1 MPIDLSADP
10 LYQTLEKAG
19 ENSIYTQ
26 YGQRQVGMETGM
38 TARGLGRSG
47 FGMQAEGQLHA
58 SRQADI
64 SSMQASTTERVMN
77 YRQQEETIRLEQDQL
92 KSMKKKKKHAWLG
105 TALAVV
111 GAVVGTFIC
120 PGLGTMAGAML
131 GELAGNAATGGGGGG
146 GGSFGF

>member
-19 ENSIYTQ
+19 ENQIYTQ
-26 YGQRQVGMETGM
+26 YGQAQNKMETGM
-38 TARGLGRSG
+38 TARGIGRSG
-47 FGMQAEGQLHA
+47 FGMQAEGELNARKQN
-58 SRQADI
+58 DM
-64 SSMQASTTERVMN
+64 SSMQANTSERVMN
-77 YRQQEETIRLEQDQL
+77 YRQQEETLRLEQEQL
-92 KSMKKKKKHAWLG
+92 KAQKKKKKHAWLG

-131 GELAGNAATGGGGGG
+131 GNLAGGAINGEKPGGGM
-146 GGSFGF
+146 GF